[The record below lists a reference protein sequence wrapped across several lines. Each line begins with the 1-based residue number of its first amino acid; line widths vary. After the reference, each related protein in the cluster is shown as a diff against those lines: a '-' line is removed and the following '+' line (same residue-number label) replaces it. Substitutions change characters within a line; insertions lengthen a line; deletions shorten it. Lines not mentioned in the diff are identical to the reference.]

1 MFALGVTQS
10 GGVENMVEGKE
21 SKRSTI
27 CFWNNVPNTIT
38 TVRILML
45 FPIVY
50 FLYVDLVPLKMISAA
65 SLVVMLLMDKLDGYL
80 ARRLNQGTKF
90 GCIFDIVGDRITE
103 LTFWIVFADLKLI
116 PVWVP
121 IIVLTRGVLTDSIR
135 SHALSM
141 DKTPFGEES
150 MMKSRLTEF
159 IVGSDFMRA
168 IANVKIV
175 AFILLILATV
185 HPQLLEPGL
194 IVTYASVLVN
204 LLRGIP
210 VIIDA
215 NA

>member
-1 MFALGVTQS
+1 MG
-10 GGVENMVEGKE
+10 EKIMVK
-21 SKRSTI
+21 SKAQKRSGI
-27 CFWNNVPNTIT
+27 FFWNNVPNTIT

-45 FPIVY
+45 FPVVY
-50 FLYVDLVPLKMISAA
+50 LLYVDLVPLKMVAVA
-65 SLVVMLLMDKLDGYL
+65 SLITMLLMDKLDGYF
-80 ARRLNQGTKF
+80 ARKLDQGTKF
-90 GCIFDIVGDRITE
+90 GSIFDIAGDRIIE
-103 LTFWIVFADLKLI
+103 LAFWIVFADLKLI

-121 IIVLTRGVLTDSIR
+121 IVVLTRGVLTDSIR
-135 SHALSM
+135 SHALSK

-168 IANVKIV
+168 IANVKIL

-185 HPQLLEPGL
+185 HPQLLGL
-194 IVTYASVLVN
+194 GLMVTYASVFVN

-215 NA
+215 GA